1 VESVTLKVE
10 SKRYEFDFENLN
22 VYQKG
27 LKFVNAILILSDG
40 LPSRVQ
46 YSLGDQLRRAAISI
60 VNNIAEGSDKRTTK
74 ERIQFYRIALSSA
87 RECVPMLTICREQ
100 EYVTQTMYDNLRASC
115 LELCRMLRGLINSV
129 GR

>member
-1 VESVTLKVE
+1 MESGTLKVE

-27 LKFVNAILILSDG
+27 LKFVNAIWNLSDG

-46 YSLGDQLRRAAISI
+46 YSLGDQLRRAVVSI
-60 VNNIAEGSDKRTTK
+60 VNNIAEGSDKRTAK

-100 EYVTQTMYDNLRASC
+100 EYMTHTMYDVLRANC

>member
-1 VESVTLKVE
+1 MESVTLKVE
-10 SKRYEFDFENLN
+10 SQKHEFDFENLS

-27 LKFVNAILILSDG
+27 LRFVNAILILSDG
-40 LPSRVQ
+40 LPGRVQ
-46 YSLGDQLRRAAISI
+46 YSLGDQLRRASISI

-87 RECVPMLTICREQ
+87 RECVPMLTICKDQ
-100 EYVTQTMYDNLRASC
+100 EYITQTAYDNLRTNC

-129 GR
+129 TR

>member
-1 VESVTLKVE
+1 MESVKLKVE
-10 SKRYEFDFENLN
+10 SRRHEFDFENLS

-46 YSLGDQLRRAAISI
+46 YSLGDQLRRATVSI
-60 VNNIAEGSDKRTTK
+60 VNNIAEGSDKRTPK
-74 ERIQFYRIALSSA
+74 ERTQFYRVALSSA
-87 RECVPMLTICREQ
+87 RECVPMLTICRNQ
-100 EYVTQTMYDNLRASC
+100 EYVTQTAYDNLRANC